1 MKKLRQSWLNLD
13 HTVLHA
19 APLVWQ
25 DWLSNTRSLTQLIT
39 EKTQATV
46 TVEVLSDCR
55 QSLLADE
62 AALFGHSMRRC
73 RIREVYLCV
82 NDVPVVFARS
92 VLPTSS
98 STGVNRDVLQ
108 LGSKPLGEVL
118 FKKGVA
124 PIILR
129 EITEIPGLG
138 WGRRSLYQLKGHP
151 ILISEFF
158 LPELLDQ
165 MKSTSN
171 QVIRK

>member
-25 DWLSNTRSLTQLIT
+25 DWLSNPHSLTQLIA
-39 EKTQATV
+39 EKTKSTV

-55 QSLLADE
+55 QGLLADE
-62 AALFGHSMRRC
+62 AALFGNSIHRC

-118 FKKGVA
+118 FKKGKA
-124 PIILR
+124 PILLR
-129 EITEIPGLG
+129 EITDIPGLG
-138 WGRRSLYQLKGHP
+138 WGRRSLYQLRGHP

-165 MKSTSN
+165 MK
-171 QVIRK
+171 

>member
-25 DWLSNTRSLTQLIT
+25 DWLSNTHSLTQLIA

-92 VLPTSS
+92 ILPTSS